1 MPFYYIIS
9 NYHKENYN
17 LINQKNKNDFSKIIK
32 YI

>member
-9 NYHKENYN
+9 NYPKENYN

>member
-9 NYHKENYN
+9 NYNKENYN
-17 LINQKNKNDFSKIIK
+17 LNNQKNKNDYSKIIK